1 MLPQKAIAEL
11 AGVSRPDVSN
21 YLSGRERY
29 VTAEKQHRIESVI
42 RCGRTVSKTQM
53 VLDWLLGG
61 NTLTPNQ
68 SLAWFGLHALSQ
80 TVTKLRMRGYDI
92 RNIAGRGRDG
102 HQFAIYKLF
111 MEESK

>member
-1 MLPQKAIAEL
+1 MTSQKVIAEL

-21 YLSGRERY
+21 YMADRQKFVSP
-29 VTAEKQHRIESVI
+29 EKRRRIQSVI
-42 RCGRTVSKTQM
+42 ERGQRISKTQM
-53 VLDWLLGG
+53 VLDWLKTG
-61 NTLTPNQ
+61 NTITPQQ

-92 RNIAGRGRDG
+92 QNIAGRGRDG
-102 HQFAIYKLF
+102 HNFAIYK